1 MINSSAGVRGAP
13 SDQESATGLL
23 GRLMNDA
30 TALLRNEVALAK
42 SEFRE
47 TLTTLKAAVGSMA
60 TGAAVLIVGLFS
72 LTAAAILALAQVIA
86 PWAAALIVGIVLAVV
101 GLILLQAGNK
111 KLEPSALN
119 MDRTQDSLRRDAEVI
134 ARRS

>member
-1 MINSSAGVRGAP
+1 MINGNVGARGAP
-13 SDQESATGLL
+13 SDQESASGLL

-47 TLTTLKAAVGSMA
+47 TINTLKIAVGSMA
-60 TGAAVLIVGLFS
+60 TGGAVLIVGLFS
-72 LTAAAILALAQVIA
+72 LTAAAILALAQVMA
-86 PWAAALIVGIVLAVV
+86 AWAAALVVGIVLAIV
-101 GLILLQAGNK
+101 GLILLQAGKK
-111 KLEPSALN
+111 KLEPSALS

-134 ARRS
+134 ARRG